1 MSSGAAGGSRSSTS
15 TARASTSCCCSR
27 SPRPARTMRTD
38 RPAGDDA
45 SPPRPPGTRAL
56 LALLAA
62 GDPDETIRFCDVF
75 AGLGERAFGM
85 LLFVRSEEHTSEL
98 QSLMRISYAVFCL
111 KKKNKH

>member
-1 MSSGAAGGSRSSTS
+1 M
-15 TARASTSCCCSR
+15 

-85 LLFVRSEEHTSEL
+85 LLFVATLPAFIPIPGVGGAIRSAERRVGRGRARPCRYRWVPAL
-98 QSLMRISYAVFCL
+98 
-111 KKKNKH
+111 

>member
-1 MSSGAAGGSRSSTS
+1 
-15 TARASTSCCCSR
+15 
-27 SPRPARTMRTD
+27 MRTD

-56 LALLAA
+56 LAALAA

-85 LLFVRSEEHTSEL
+85 LLFVTTLPAFIPIPGVGGAISGDRKSVVSGKSVAVRVDLGGRRSL
-98 QSLMRISYAVFCL
+98 N
-111 KKKNKH
+111 KKKTTNQKTTPNQARRP

>member
-1 MSSGAAGGSRSSTS
+1 
-15 TARASTSCCCSR
+15 
-27 SPRPARTMRTD
+27 MRTD

-85 LLFVRSEEHTSEL
+85 LLFVATLPAFIPIPGVGGAIIGPLAIPIRLQLTAGRRIPWQTREESGRGRVWH
-98 QSLMRISYAVFCL
+98 QG
-111 KKKNKH
+111 